1 MFNKC
6 ISSKSKTKTSYMGI
20 KFRLT
25 ILNFLQFFIWGSYLT
40 SLGGYMF
47 VTLHF
52 EGEQIGKVFLT
63 LGIASIFMPAILG
76 VVADKWI
83 NSERL
88 LGACHIVGAGLLYYT
103 STVTDPANMFW
114 AMLGVCMAY
123 MPTISLDNTV
133 SYHILQGNGL
143 NPQKYFPP
151 IRVWGTIGFICAM
164 WITDLM
170 HWTLSSSQLV
180 FASVN
185 ALVTGLYC
193 FSLPACK
200 PSKSNEKKSLASA
213 FGLDAFVLFK
223 DSKMAVFLLFSIFL
237 GAALQITNQWGVTFL
252 DHFKS
257 TPQYADSF
265 GVKYPNILVSIS
277 QVSETLFIITIPF
290 FLRRYGIKKVMLLS
304 MFAWFFRFG
313 LFGIGNPGSGLIFLV
328 LSMIVYGM
336 AFDFFNIS
344 GSLFIE
350 KEAPHPIR
358 GSAQGLFMMLTNGIG
373 AMIGS
378 YGSGWLV
385 QAYTQNGATDWS
397 TIWYIFAVY
406 ALVIGILFAII
417 FKYKHNPES
426 FSGTYTSH

>member
-1 MFNKC
+1 M
-6 ISSKSKTKTSYMGI
+6 SI

-40 SLGGYMF
+40 SLGGYMY
-47 VTLHF
+47 VSLHF
-52 EGEQIGKVFLT
+52 QGEQIGKIFLT

-76 VVADKWI
+76 IVADRWV

-88 LGACHIVGAGLLYYT
+88 QGLCHIIGGGLLYYT
-103 STVTDPANMFW
+103 STVTDPSTMFW

-123 MPTISLDNTV
+123 MPTISLNNTV
-133 SYHILQGNGL
+133 SYHILQNNGL
-143 NPQKYFPP
+143 NTQKDFPP

-164 WITDLM
+164 WFVDIM
-170 HWTLSSSQLV
+170 HWTLSSTQLV
-180 FASVN
+180 FAAIN
-185 ALVTGLYC
+185 AIITGIYC

-200 PSKSNEKKSLASA
+200 PVKGTGKKTLASSL
-213 FGLDAFVLFK
+213 GLDAFVLFK
-223 DSKMAVFLLFSIFL
+223 DRKIAVFLLFAMFL
-237 GAALQITNQWGVTFL
+237 GAALQITNQWGVSFL

-257 TPQYADSF
+257 NPLYVDSF

-277 QVSETLFIITIPF
+277 QISETAFIITIPF
-290 FLRRYGIKKVMLLS
+290 FLKRFGIKKVMLMS

-313 LFGIGNPGSGLIFLV
+313 LFGIGNPGTGLVFLV

-350 KEAPHPIR
+350 NEAPQSIR
-358 GSAQGLFMMLTNGIG
+358 GSAQGLFMMVTNGVG

-378 YGSGWLV
+378 YGSGWLI
-385 QAYTQNGATDWS
+385 QKYTSSTGTDWS
-397 TIWYIFAVY
+397 TIWYIFAGY
-406 ALVIGILFAII
+406 ALIVGILFALV
-417 FKYKHNPES
+417 FRYKHDPNAIKDVQ
-426 FSGTYTSH
+426 H